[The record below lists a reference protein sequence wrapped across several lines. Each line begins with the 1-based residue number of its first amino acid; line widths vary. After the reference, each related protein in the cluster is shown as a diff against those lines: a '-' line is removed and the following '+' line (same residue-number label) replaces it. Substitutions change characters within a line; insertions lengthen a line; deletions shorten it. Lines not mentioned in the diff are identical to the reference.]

1 MNTAK
6 KIAFLD
12 RDGTLIYEPADK
24 QVDRL
29 DKLAL
34 LPGVI
39 PALLELRDAGYEFV
53 MVTNQDG
60 LGTDSFPEEDFR
72 LPQDFTIALFA
83 SQGIEFAEI
92 FVCPHRDEDGC
103 ACRKPKTG
111 LLDDFL
117 GKTNIDREKS
127 VVVGDRETDVELANK
142 LGLPGILI
150 DPDDGQAWPD
160 IVKTL
165 LGQAR
170 RARVKRTTKET
181 DIDVRVDLNS
191 EDPITVST
199 GIGFFDHMLEQ
210 IAKHGGFAL
219 NLSCQGDLRVDEHH
233 TVEDTGLALGEALRQ
248 ALGDKM
254 GIARYGFLL
263 PMDEARAQVAL
274 DLSNRPYFVFEGEF
288 PREQVGELPTEM
300 VTHFFRSLSE
310 SLRAALHISVQG
322 ENTHHMIEA
331 CFKATGRAIR
341 QAKAREGTQLP
352 TTKGS
357 L

>member
-1 MNTAK
+1 MSTQK
-6 KIAFLD
+6 KIAFVD

-29 DKLAL
+29 DKVAL

-39 PALLELRDAGYEFV
+39 PALLKLKSAGYEFV

-60 LGTDSFPEEDFR
+60 LGTASFPEEDFR
-72 LPQDFTIALFA
+72 IAQDFTLELFA
-83 SQGIEFAEI
+83 SQGIEFAQV
-92 FVCPHRDEDGC
+92 FVCPHRDEDAC

-111 LLDDFL
+111 LLDAFMRSTEL
-117 GKTNIDREKS
+117 DRSKCF
-127 VVVGDRETDVELANK
+127 VVGDRETDVELAKN

-150 DPDDGQAWPD
+150 DPDDPQAWSN
-160 IVKTL
+160 IVAGL
-165 LGQAR
+165 LSTARQAQ
-170 RARVKRTTKET
+170 VKRRTKET
-181 DIDVRVDLNS
+181 DIDVRVDLDR
-191 EDPITVST
+191 EDPIDVAT

-219 NLSCQGDLRVDEHH
+219 TLSCQGDLQVDEHH

-248 ALGDKM
+248 ALGDKL

-263 PMDEARAQVAL
+263 PMDEARAQVAM
-274 DLSNRPYFVFEGEF
+274 DLSNRPYFVFEGDF
-288 PREQVGELPTEM
+288 PRAQVGELPTEM

-322 ENTHHMIEA
+322 ENTHHMVEA